1 MSEDM
6 TIQSVRQLTEQLRRM
21 VERHFPFVWVRGEV
35 GNLARPASGHFYFTL
50 KDADAQLQCVW
61 FRQQQRQ
68 RGSFDPLTGEVFETP
83 PPAPEELLRQGAELI
98 CAGHVGIYAPR
109 GQYQLVV
116 ELVQPAGQGGLA
128 QAFEERKRRLA
139 ALGYFAQE
147 RKRRLPWNPARV
159 ALITSPHGA
168 AIHDFWR
175 LASLRG
181 QAARIRLYP
190 VAVQGEG
197 AAPSIVH
204 ALETANAHALLPDG
218 PQVIVLI
225 RGGGSLEDLWA
236 FNEQEVAEAVFRSRL
251 PVLAGI
257 GHEVD
262 VTLADL
268 TADVRAATP
277 SHAAQLLWP
286 SRQELLQLL
295 DDADAALF
303 RGLQRRLERQE
314 LRLGNLARLL
324 RAHAP
329 QRQLE
334 RLEGARERLDVAL
347 RRAAREML
355 DRRQRQ
361 TIHLT
366 QMLRS
371 LWNPSRLTVPERES
385 GALEER
391 LRAAL
396 PRLLVRRGQD
406 LHWWAR
412 RLQAGG
418 RHCVD
423 RAEAQRERL
432 DLQLTACDPL
442 APLARGYALVADAR
456 GAVVHSVRQAHDG
469 QELSIRLQDGA
480 LGVTVA
486 QIRPRSDTPPAATEG
501 EE

>member
-6 TIQSVRQLTEQLRRM
+6 TIQSVRQLTEQLRRT
-21 VERHFPFVWVRGEV
+21 VERHFPFVWVRGEAGDV
-35 GNLARPASGHFYFTL
+35 SRPASGHFYFTL
-50 KDADAQLQCVW
+50 KDAEAQLQCVW

-83 PPAPEELLRQGAELI
+83 PPAPEELLRQGAGLI

-147 RKRRLPWNPARV
+147 RKRRLPWDPARV

-175 LASLRG
+175 LAAQRG
-181 QAARIRLYP
+181 QAAHIRLYP

-197 AAPSIVH
+197 AAPSIVR

-236 FNEQEVAEAVFRSRL
+236 FNEQEVAEAVYRSRL

-295 DDADAALF
+295 DDQEAALS
-303 RGLQRRLERQE
+303 RGMRRRLERQE
-314 LRLGNLARLL
+314 LLLGHLARLL

-334 RLEGARERLDVAL
+334 RLESARRRLSLAML
-347 RRAAREML
+347 RAVWEML
-355 DRRQRQ
+355 GRRQRQ
-361 TIHLT
+361 ADHLA

-371 LWNPSRLTVPERES
+371 FWNPARLAAAARET

-396 PRLLVRRGQD
+396 PRLLLQRQQE
-406 LHWWAR
+406 LLWAEQ
-412 RLQAGG
+412 RLLTGG
-418 RHCVD
+418 RQCVE
-423 RAEAQRERL
+423 RAETRRERL
-432 DLQLTACDPL
+432 ALRLAACDPL
-442 APLARGYALVADAR
+442 GPLERGYALVADSR
-456 GAVVHSVRQAHDG
+456 GALIRSVRQAQAG
-469 QELSIRLQDGA
+469 QDLRIRLQDGS

-486 QIRPRSDTPPAATEG
+486 QIRPRPDSAAAEG

>member
-6 TIQSVRQLTEQLRRM
+6 TIQSVRQLTEQLRRT

-35 GNLARPASGHFYFTL
+35 GNVSRPASGHFYFTL
-50 KDADAQLQCVW
+50 KDAEAQLQCVW

-83 PPAPEELLRQGAELI
+83 PPAPEELLRQGAGLI

-147 RKRRLPWNPARV
+147 RKRRLPWDPARV

-175 LASLRG
+175 LAAQRG
-181 QAARIRLYP
+181 QAAHIRLYP

-197 AAPSIVH
+197 AAPSIVR

-236 FNEQEVAEAVFRSRL
+236 FNEQEVAEAVYRSRL

-295 DDADAALF
+295 DDQEAALS
-303 RGLQRRLERQE
+303 RGMRRRLERQE
-314 LRLGNLARLL
+314 LLLGHLARLL

-334 RLEGARERLDVAL
+334 RLESARRRLSLAML
-347 RRAAREML
+347 RAVREML
-355 DRRQRQ
+355 GRRQRQ
-361 TIHLT
+361 ADHLA

-371 LWNPSRLTVPERES
+371 FWNPARLAAAARET

-396 PRLLVRRGQD
+396 PRLLLQRQQE
-406 LHWWAR
+406 LLWEEQ
-412 RLQAGG
+412 RLLAGG
-418 RHCVD
+418 RQCVD
-423 RAEAQRERL
+423 RAETRRERL
-432 DLQLTACDPL
+432 ALRLAACDPL
-442 APLARGYALVADAR
+442 GPLERGYALVADSR
-456 GAVVHSVRQAHDG
+456 GALIRSVRQAQAG
-469 QELSIRLQDGA
+469 QDLRIRLQDGS

-486 QIRPRSDTPPAATEG
+486 QIRPRPDSAAAEG

>member
-35 GNLARPASGHFYFTL
+35 GNVSRPASGHFYFTL
-50 KDADAQLQCVW
+50 KDAEAQLQCVW

-68 RGSFDPLTGEVFETP
+68 RGGFDPLTGEVFETP
-83 PPAPEELLRQGAELI
+83 PPAPEELLRQGTELI

-147 RKRRLPWNPARV
+147 RKRRLPWDPVRV

-175 LASLRG
+175 LAAQRG
-181 QAARIRLYP
+181 QAAHVRLYP
-190 VAVQGEG
+190 VAVQGDG
-197 AAPSIVH
+197 AAPSIVR
-204 ALETANAHALLPDG
+204 ALETANAHALRPDG

-236 FNEQEVAEAVFRSRL
+236 FNEQEVAEAVYRSRL

-295 DDADAALF
+295 DDQEAALW
-303 RGLQRRLERQE
+303 RGMRRRLERQA
-314 LRLGNLARLL
+314 LQLDNLTRLL

-329 QRQLE
+329 QRRLE
-334 RLEGARERLDVAL
+334 RLESTRRRLAL
-347 RRAAREML
+347 ALQRAVREML
-355 DRRQRQ
+355 GGRQRQ
-361 TIHLT
+361 AEHLSR
-366 QMLRS
+366 MLRS
-371 LWNPSRLTVPERES
+371 FWNPARLATEAREAV
-385 GALEER
+385 ALEER

-396 PRLLVRRGQD
+396 PRLLSRRQQE
-406 LHWWAR
+406 LLWWEQ
-412 RLQAGG
+412 RLQAAG
-418 RHCVD
+418 RQSVS
-423 RAEAQRERL
+423 RAEAQQERL
-432 DLQLTACDPL
+432 ALRLAACDPL
-442 APLARGYALVADAR
+442 GPLERGYALVSDSR
-456 GAVVHSVRQAHDG
+456 GALLRSVRQARGG
-469 QELSIRLQDGA
+469 QELHIRLQDGA

-486 QIRPRSDTPPAATEG
+486 QIRPRADTNATAEKG
-501 EE
+501 E

>member
-6 TIQSVRQLTEQLRRM
+6 TIQSVRQLTEQLRRT

-35 GNLARPASGHFYFTL
+35 GNVSRPASGHFYL
-50 KDADAQLQCVW
+50 PLMGAEALLQCAW
-61 FRQQQRQ
+61 FLQQQRQ
-68 RGSFDPLTGEVFETP
+68 RGSFAPLTGEVFETP
-83 PPAPEELLRQGAELI
+83 PPAPEELLRQGAGLI

-147 RKRRLPWNPARV
+147 RKRRLPWDPARV

-175 LASLRG
+175 LAAQRG
-181 QAARIRLYP
+181 QAAHIRLYP

-197 AAPSIVH
+197 AAPSIVR

-236 FNEQEVAEAVFRSRL
+236 FNEQEVAEAVYRSRL

-295 DDADAALF
+295 DDQEAALS
-303 RGLQRRLERQE
+303 RGMRRRLERQE
-314 LRLGNLARLL
+314 LLLGHLARLL

-334 RLEGARERLDVAL
+334 RLESARRRLSLAML
-347 RRAAREML
+347 RAVREML
-355 DRRQRQ
+355 GRRQRQ
-361 TIHLT
+361 ADHLA

-371 LWNPSRLTVPERES
+371 FWNPARLAAAARET

-396 PRLLVRRGQD
+396 PRLLLQRQQE
-406 LHWWAR
+406 LLWAEQ
-412 RLQAGG
+412 RLLAGG
-418 RHCVD
+418 RQCVD
-423 RAEAQRERL
+423 RAETRRERL
-432 DLQLTACDPL
+432 ALRLAACDPL
-442 APLARGYALVADAR
+442 GPLERGYALVADSR
-456 GAVVHSVRQAHDG
+456 GALIRSVRQAQAG
-469 QELSIRLQDGA
+469 QDLRIRLQDGS

-486 QIRPRSDTPPAATEG
+486 QIRPRPDSAAAEG

>member
-1 MSEDM
+1 M
-6 TIQSVRQLTEQLRRM
+6 TIQSVRQLTEQLRRT
-21 VERHFPFVWVRGEV
+21 VERHFPFVWVRGEAGDV
-35 GNLARPASGHFYFTL
+35 SRPASGHFYFTV
-50 KDADAQLQCVW
+50 KDAEAQLQCVW

-83 PPAPEELLRQGAELI
+83 PPAPEELLRQGAGLI

-147 RKRRLPWNPARV
+147 RKRRLPWDPARV

-175 LASLRG
+175 LAAQRG
-181 QAARIRLYP
+181 QAAHIRLYP

-197 AAPSIVH
+197 AAPSIVR

-236 FNEQEVAEAVFRSRL
+236 FNEQEVAEAVYRSRL

-295 DDADAALF
+295 DDQEAALS
-303 RGLQRRLERQE
+303 RGMRRRLERQE
-314 LRLGNLARLL
+314 LLLGHLARLL

-334 RLEGARERLDVAL
+334 RLESARRRLSLAML
-347 RRAAREML
+347 RAVWEML
-355 DRRQRQ
+355 GRRQRQ
-361 TIHLT
+361 ADHLA

-371 LWNPSRLTVPERES
+371 FWNPARLAAAARET

-396 PRLLVRRGQD
+396 PRLLLQRQQE
-406 LHWWAR
+406 LLWAEQ
-412 RLQAGG
+412 RLLTGG
-418 RHCVD
+418 RQCVE
-423 RAEAQRERL
+423 RAETRRERL
-432 DLQLTACDPL
+432 ALRLAACDPL
-442 APLARGYALVADAR
+442 GPLERGYALVADSR
-456 GAVVHSVRQAHDG
+456 GALIRSVRQAQAG
-469 QELSIRLQDGA
+469 QDLRIRLQDGS

-486 QIRPRSDTPPAATEG
+486 QIRPRPDSAAAEG

>member
-1 MSEDM
+1 M
-6 TIQSVRQLTEQLRRM
+6 
-21 VERHFPFVWVRGEV
+21 
-35 GNLARPASGHFYFTL
+35 
-50 KDADAQLQCVW
+50 
-61 FRQQQRQ
+61 
-68 RGSFDPLTGEVFETP
+68 
-83 PPAPEELLRQGAELI
+83 
-98 CAGHVGIYAPR
+98 
-109 GQYQLVV
+109 
-116 ELVQPAGQGGLA
+116 QPAGQGGLA

-139 ALGYFAQE
+139 ALGFFAQE
-147 RKRRLPWNPARV
+147 RKRRLPWDPARV

-175 LASLRG
+175 LAAQRG
-181 QAARIRLYP
+181 QAAHIRLYP

-197 AAPSIVH
+197 AAPSIVR
-204 ALETANAHALLPDG
+204 ALETANAHALLSDG

-236 FNEQEVAEAVFRSRL
+236 FNEQEVAEAVYRSRL

-295 DDADAALF
+295 DDQEAALS
-303 RGLQRRLERQE
+303 RGMRRRLERQE
-314 LRLGNLARLL
+314 LQLGHLARLL

-334 RLEGARERLDVAL
+334 RLESARRRLSLAML
-347 RRAAREML
+347 RAVREML
-355 DRRQRQ
+355 GRRQRQ
-361 TIHLT
+361 ADHLA

-371 LWNPSRLTVPERES
+371 FWNPTRLAVAARET
-385 GALEER
+385 GALEDR

-396 PRLLVRRGQD
+396 PRLLLQRQQE
-406 LHWWAR
+406 LLWAER
-412 RLQAGG
+412 RLLACG
-418 RHCVD
+418 RQSVD

-432 DLQLTACDPL
+432 ALRLAACDPL
-442 APLARGYALVADAR
+442 GPLERGYAFVADSR
-456 GAVVHSVRQAHDG
+456 GALIRSVRQAQGG
-469 QELSIRLQDGA
+469 QELRIRLQDGS

-486 QIRPRSDTPPAATEG
+486 QIRPRPDTAAAEG

>member
-1 MSEDM
+1 MGIFGKLFKGPEIDQAKSGESKQRMRRLFD
-6 TIQSVRQLTEQLRRM
+6 SV
-21 VERHFPFVWVRGEV
+21 VPDG
-35 GNLARPASGHFYFTL
+35 
-50 KDADAQLQCVW
+50 
-61 FRQQQRQ
+61 
-68 RGSFDPLTGEVFETP
+68 
-83 PPAPEELLRQGAELI
+83 
-98 CAGHVGIYAPR
+98 

-128 QAFEERKRRLA
+128 QAFEERKRRL
-139 ALGYFAQE
+139 
-147 RKRRLPWNPARV
+147 PWDPARV

-175 LASLRG
+175 LAAQRG
-181 QAARIRLYP
+181 QAAHIRLYP

-197 AAPSIVH
+197 AAPSIVR

-225 RGGGSLEDLWA
+225 RGGGSLE
-236 FNEQEVAEAVFRSRL
+236 VAEAVYRSRL

-295 DDADAALF
+295 DDQEAALS
-303 RGLQRRLERQE
+303 RGMRRRLERQE
-314 LRLGNLARLL
+314 LQLGHLARLL

-334 RLEGARERLDVAL
+334 RLESARRRLSLAML
-347 RRAAREML
+347 RAVREML
-355 DRRQRQ
+355 GRRQRQ
-361 TIHLT
+361 ADHLA

-371 LWNPSRLTVPERES
+371 FWNPTRLAVAARET
-385 GALEER
+385 GALEDR

-396 PRLLVRRGQD
+396 PRLLLQRQQE
-406 LHWWAR
+406 LLWAER
-412 RLQAGG
+412 RLLAGG
-418 RHCVD
+418 RQSVD

-432 DLQLTACDPL
+432 ALRLAACDPL
-442 APLARGYALVADAR
+442 GPLERGYALVADSR
-456 GAVVHSVRQAHDG
+456 GALIRSVRQAQGG
-469 QELSIRLQDGA
+469 QELRIRLQDGS

-486 QIRPRSDTPPAATEG
+486 QIRPRPDTAAAEG

>member
-35 GNLARPASGHFYFTL
+35 GNVSRPASGHFYFTL
-50 KDADAQLQCVW
+50 KDAEAQLQCVW

-68 RGSFDPLTGEVFETP
+68 RGPFDPLTGEVFETP

-168 AIHDFWR
+168 AIHDFRR
-175 LASLRG
+175 LAAPRG
-181 QAARIRLYP
+181 QAAHIRLYP
-190 VAVQGEG
+190 AVVQGEG
-197 AAPSIVH
+197 AAPSLVR

-236 FNEQEVAEAVFRSRL
+236 FNEQEVAEAVYRSRL

-286 SRQELLQLL
+286 SRQELIQLL
-295 DDADAALF
+295 DDQEAALF
-303 RGLQRRLERQE
+303 RGMQRRLERQE
-314 LRLGNLARLL
+314 LLLGHLARLL

-329 QRQLE
+329 LRQLE
-334 RLEGARERLDVAL
+334 RLESTRRRLSFAMQ
-347 RRAAREML
+347 RAVREML
-355 DRRQRQ
+355 VRRQRQ
-361 TIHLT
+361 RDHLA
-366 QMLRS
+366 QVLRS
-371 LWNPSRLTVPERES
+371 FWNPARLAASTREAD
-385 GALEER
+385 ALKER

-396 PRLLVRRGQD
+396 PRLLSRRQQEFLWLEQR
-406 LHWWAR
+406 LH
-412 RLQAGG
+412 AGG
-418 RHCVD
+418 RQLVS
-423 RAEAQRERL
+423 RAEEQRERL
-432 DLQLTACDPL
+432 ALRLTACDPL
-442 APLARGYALVADAR
+442 GPLERGYALVADNQ

-469 QELSIRLQDGA
+469 QELHIRLQDGA

-486 QIRPRSDTPPAATEG
+486 QIRPRAGKTSMAVKG
-501 EE
+501 E

>member
-1 MSEDM
+1 M

-68 RGSFDPLTGEVFETP
+68 RGTFDPLTGEVFETP
-83 PPAPEELLRQGAELI
+83 PPAPEELLRQGAEII

-147 RKRRLPWNPARV
+147 RKRRLPWNPSCV

-168 AIHDFWR
+168 AIHDFCR
-175 LASLRG
+175 LAALRG

-190 VAVQGEG
+190 VAVQGDG
-197 AAPSIVH
+197 AAASIVR
-204 ALETANAHALLPDG
+204 ALETANAHALLTGG
-218 PQVIVLI
+218 PQVIVII

-286 SRQELLQLL
+286 SRQELLQML
-295 DDADAALF
+295 DDQDAALS
-303 RGLQRRLERQE
+303 RSLQRRLERHE
-314 LRLGNLARLL
+314 LQLGNLVRLL

-329 QRQLE
+329 QRQLA
-334 RLEGARERLDVAL
+334 RLEGSRERLSAAL

-355 DRRQRQ
+355 ARRQRQ
-361 TIHLT
+361 ADHLS
-366 QMLRS
+366 QLLRS
-371 LWNPSRLTVPERES
+371 YWNPARLTVPEREC

-396 PRLLVRRGQD
+396 PRLL
-406 LHWWAR
+406 AR
-412 RLQAGG
+412 RQQDVSWWEQRLRAGG
-418 RHCVD
+418 GQIVGK
-423 RAEAQRERL
+423 AEAQRERL
-432 DLQLTACDPL
+432 HVRLTACDPL
-442 APLARGYALVADAR
+442 GPLERGYALVADAR
-456 GAVVHSVRQAHDG
+456 GAMLHSVRQAHGG

-480 LGVTVA
+480 LGVTVVA
-486 QIRPRSDTPPAATEG
+486 IRPRSDSTPAATEG

>member
-6 TIQSVRQLTEQLRRM
+6 TIQSVRQLTEQLRRT

-35 GNLARPASGHFYFTL
+35 GNVSRPASGHFYFTL
-50 KDADAQLQCVW
+50 KDAEAQLQCVW

-83 PPAPEELLRQGAELI
+83 PPAPEELLRQGAGLI

-147 RKRRLPWNPARV
+147 RKRRLPWDPARV

-175 LASLRG
+175 LAAQRG
-181 QAARIRLYP
+181 QAAHIRLYP

-197 AAPSIVH
+197 AAPSIVR

-236 FNEQEVAEAVFRSRL
+236 FNEQEVAEAVYRSRL

-295 DDADAALF
+295 DDQEAALS
-303 RGLQRRLERQE
+303 RGMRRRLERQE
-314 LRLGNLARLL
+314 LLLGHLARLL

-334 RLEGARERLDVAL
+334 RLESARRRLSLAML
-347 RRAAREML
+347 RAVWEML
-355 DRRQRQ
+355 GRRQRQ
-361 TIHLT
+361 ADHLA

-371 LWNPSRLTVPERES
+371 FWNPARLAAAARET

-396 PRLLVRRGQD
+396 PRLLLQRQQE
-406 LHWWAR
+406 LLWAEQ
-412 RLQAGG
+412 RLLTGG
-418 RHCVD
+418 RQCVE
-423 RAEAQRERL
+423 RAETRRERL
-432 DLQLTACDPL
+432 ALRLAACDPL
-442 APLARGYALVADAR
+442 GPLERGYALVADSR
-456 GAVVHSVRQAHDG
+456 GALIRSVRQAQAG
-469 QELSIRLQDGA
+469 QDLRIRLQDGS

-486 QIRPRSDTPPAATEG
+486 QIRPRPDSAAAEG